1 MIVSYDTI
9 MVMKPPFQINSD
21 ILNLCTSIALLIGKC
36 EGMHLNSPKPQL
48 RRQNRIKT
56 IQATLEI
63 EGNTLSIDQ
72 VTALIEGKHIRG
84 PGKDVLE
91 VQNAIRAYDLLSQ
104 YKVMDIESFL
114 YAHQILLKNIEND
127 AGRFRSSNVGVLKG
141 TKVSHV
147 APKHSM
153 VPQLM
158 TNLFSFLKNDSD
170 THVLIKSSVFHYE
183 VEFIHPFIDGNG
195 RMGRLWQTAILV
207 NNYPVFEYLPLES
220 LIKDNQ
226 LKYYKVLGRCDA
238 AGDSTEF
245 IVFMLN
251 VINDTLERFIQDAR
265 PEVQTAE
272 KRLDKAKENFV
283 NNWFSRRHYLALHKE
298 ISTATASRDLLFGIN
313 HGILSKRGEKALT
326 MYQFS

>member
-1 MIVSYDTI
+1 MIVSHDTI
-9 MVMKPPFQINSD
+9 MVMKPPFQINSE

-36 EGMHLNSPKPQL
+36 EGLHLNSPQPQL

-72 VTALIEGKHIRG
+72 VTVVIEGKHIRG

-91 VQNAIRAYDLLSQ
+91 VQSAIKAYDLLSQ

-141 TKVSHV
+141 SKVSHV
-147 APKHSM
+147 APKYSM

-158 TNLFSFLKNDSD
+158 SNLFSFLKNDKD
-170 THVLIKSSVFHYE
+170 THVLIKASIFHYE

-195 RMGRLWQTAILV
+195 RMGRLWQTVILV

-220 LIKDNQ
+220 VIKDNQ
-226 LKYYKVLGRCDA
+226 VKYYEVLGNCDA

-251 VINDTLERFIQDAR
+251 VIHDTLERFILDAR
-265 PEVQTAE
+265 PGVQTAE
-272 KRLDKAKENFV
+272 TRLDKAKKNFV
-283 NNWFSRRHYLALHKE
+283 NNWFSRRQYLALHKD

-313 HGILSKRGEKALT
+313 NEILSKRGEKALT